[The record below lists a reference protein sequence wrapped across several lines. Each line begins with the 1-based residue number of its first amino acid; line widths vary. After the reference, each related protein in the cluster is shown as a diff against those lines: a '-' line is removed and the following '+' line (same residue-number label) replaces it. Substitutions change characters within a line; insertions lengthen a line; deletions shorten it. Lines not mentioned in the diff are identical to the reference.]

1 MDKTR
6 FKELLKVNLRYA
18 NPQQTTKNREKG
30 KSGASLTRSLVMQY
44 FYSGLLF
51 LLIYGF
57 TMLGLDFSQLPGYF
71 TYYMALFGI
80 IAFSQGISVTY
91 NIFFQS
97 QDLPNFLPLP
107 FRQSELFLSKIAV
120 AILTITP
127 LVLPVFVLFIFAGIR
142 SNIFI
147 LWAIV
152 GAILLFSCFLGVI
165 FSICSFI
172 VFGLAKT
179 KLFKRHKQLM
189 TSILLIVSVVIA
201 VLGIL
206 VMNWQTTQTQ
216 MMVSDRP
223 AIGFLLP
230 FFYAITQPLT
240 TNGLLSLFG
249 LVGGVALLV
258 ILFRQ
263 LLLPKLYEQLLV
275 VSAES
280 TSTKRKHKTNQNLR
294 QVLFN
299 YHVQLIRNPSLLM
312 QVVLNSVILPLVFIA
327 SFGFNGGIDLSA
339 MGIQFLG
346 VAFLGGFA
354 LAMIMI
360 NQTSLIANVISLD
373 KENFLFIQTLPLSL
387 KVYLKEKFRFAYLL
401 QLTLISVVIVIVGVV
416 FHMPLL
422 HLISALCGGLIGCYL
437 MGLRYFRR
445 DYRLLLVNWT
455 EINQLFS
462 RGTGNLGLVFT
473 MIGTVFLSTILLVMY
488 SFALMFLSVLGV
500 NLVVGIVFISG
511 SFLWYHH
518 YQKHFWQ
525 TFE

>member
-1 MDKTR
+1 M
-6 FKELLKVNLRYA
+6 
-18 NPQQTTKNREKG
+18 
-30 KSGASLTRSLVMQY
+30 
-44 FYSGLLF
+44 
-51 LLIYGF
+51 
-57 TMLGLDFSQLPGYF
+57 
-71 TYYMALFGI
+71 
-80 IAFSQGISVTY
+80 
-91 NIFFQS
+91 
-97 QDLPNFLPLP
+97 
-107 FRQSELFLSKIAV
+107 
-120 AILTITP
+120 
-127 LVLPVFVLFIFAGIR
+127 
-142 SNIFI
+142 
-147 LWAIV
+147 
-152 GAILLFSCFLGVI
+152 
-165 FSICSFI
+165 
-172 VFGLAKT
+172 
-179 KLFKRHKQLM
+179 
-189 TSILLIVSVVIA
+189 
-201 VLGIL
+201 
-206 VMNWQTTQTQ
+206 
-216 MMVSDRP
+216 
-223 AIGFLLP
+223 
-230 FFYAITQPLT
+230 
-240 TNGLLSLFG
+240 
-249 LVGGVALLV
+249 V

>member
-201 VLGIL
+201 VLGDFGDEL
-206 VMNWQTTQTQ
+206 ANYSNTN
-216 MMVSDRP
+216 D
-223 AIGFLLP
+223 GFRSTCYWLFTS
-230 FFYAITQPLT
+230 FFLCNYATFNNKWIIK
-240 TNGLLSLFG
+240 SL
-249 LVGGVALLV
+249 
-258 ILFRQ
+258 
-263 LLLPKLYEQLLV
+263 
-275 VSAES
+275 
-280 TSTKRKHKTNQNLR
+280 
-294 QVLFN
+294 
-299 YHVQLIRNPSLLM
+299 
-312 QVVLNSVILPLVFIA
+312 
-327 SFGFNGGIDLSA
+327 
-339 MGIQFLG
+339 
-346 VAFLGGFA
+346 
-354 LAMIMI
+354 
-360 NQTSLIANVISLD
+360 
-373 KENFLFIQTLPLSL
+373 
-387 KVYLKEKFRFAYLL
+387 
-401 QLTLISVVIVIVGVV
+401 
-416 FHMPLL
+416 
-422 HLISALCGGLIGCYL
+422 
-437 MGLRYFRR
+437 
-445 DYRLLLVNWT
+445 W
-455 EINQLFS
+455 FS
-462 RGTGNLGLVFT
+462 RRSGAFG
-473 MIGTVFLSTILLVMY
+473 Y
-488 SFALMFLSVLGV
+488 
-500 NLVVGIVFISG
+500 FI
-511 SFLWYHH
+511 
-518 YQKHFWQ
+518 
-525 TFE
+525 